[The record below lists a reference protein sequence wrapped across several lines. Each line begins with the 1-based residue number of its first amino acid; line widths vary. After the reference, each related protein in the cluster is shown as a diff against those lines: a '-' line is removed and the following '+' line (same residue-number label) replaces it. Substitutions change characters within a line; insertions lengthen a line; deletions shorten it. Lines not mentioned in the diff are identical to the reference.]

1 MLGLNEKRQWL
12 SPARVGALECGQKRG
27 ELPRASQ
34 SGDWVSRMSALLYGL
49 FLLTFAYACGG
60 EERAARL
67 VEGEPQIAVSVAPL
81 QPPEAH
87 PAVGPVAMSVLRLSC
102 YELQKDRFEYSI
114 CPFVNVT
121 QRRVISSVPVLLG
134 MWGGIYYND
143 RGSLIQEY
151 QNGHHCKG
159 TLMYRSVVRFTCDG
173 DTEALEEEML
183 PALVDVSTD
192 EEGCTV
198 TATLATPFPC
208 VLLRTDQGSSTAT
221 QNSIPPP
228 AAFEGE
234 QAPTLEASV
243 GSVPSSACEASQ
255 ELLALTS
262 AVEEMKDAIKALA
275 TRHEAVA
282 RVVDE
287 IRAWTET

>member
-1 MLGLNEKRQWL
+1 MCLVSTKSGSGFLPWSASGFPRLG
-12 SPARVGALECGQKRG
+12 
-27 ELPRASQ
+27 
-34 SGDWVSRMSALLYGL
+34 SRMGALLYGL
-49 FLLTFAYACGG
+49 FLLTFACACGG

-67 VEGEPQIAVSVAPL
+67 VEGEPQTAVAVAPL
-81 QPPEAH
+81 QAPEAH

-102 YELQKDRFEYSI
+102 YELRKDRFEYSI

-134 MWGGIYYND
+134 TWGGIYYND
-143 RGSLIQEY
+143 RSSLVQEY

-198 TATLATPFPC
+198 TATVATPFPC
-208 VLLRTDQGSSTAT
+208 VLLRTGRASSTAT
-221 QNSIPPP
+221 HNSIPPP

-234 QAPTLEASV
+234 QAPTLEASALAAAGAESV
-243 GSVPSSACEASQ
+243 GSGGPSSACEASQ

-262 AVEEMKDAIKALA
+262 AVEEMKDAIKDLA
-275 TRHEAVA
+275 TRHEALA